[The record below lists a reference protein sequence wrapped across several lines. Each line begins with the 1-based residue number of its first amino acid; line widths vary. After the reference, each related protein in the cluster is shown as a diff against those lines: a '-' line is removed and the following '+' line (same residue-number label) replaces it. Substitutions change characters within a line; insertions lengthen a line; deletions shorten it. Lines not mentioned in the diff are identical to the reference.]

1 MFQVPAA
8 MLGLHPQRAIRGNDV
23 TITAIS
29 FIRKKV
35 DATIEQYRQH
45 WLNVHGPL
53 AAALPGVRRYV
64 QSHVQ
69 HDAAGTNDLARGL
82 RIDGFAQIWFDTEE
96 QRQICYDSEQE
107 VVCDRDSLLW
117 IGASARVVSDFKTL
131 VPLAT
136 KPSGVKQIALFL
148 KSPNNAALSPETI
161 ADLARLRG
169 VGGME
174 GLIDHTIVK
183 QGAMPTFK
191 RERVEVDLDRMV
203 ELSYD
208 SAETLRRNSP
218 PFRTGA
224 PIALFE
230 VRDYK
235 IV

>member
-1 MFQVPAA
+1 M
-8 MLGLHPQRAIRGNDV
+8 
-23 TITAIS
+23 ITAIA
-29 FIRKKV
+29 FIRRKP
-35 DATIEQYRQH
+35 DATIEQYRKH

-53 AAALPGVRRYV
+53 AAALPGLRHYV

-69 HDAAGTNDLARGL
+69 HDAPGTNDLARSL
-82 RIDGFAQIWFDTEE
+82 RIDGFAQLWFDTEE
-96 QRQICYDSEQE
+96 ERQRCYDSEQE

-117 IGASARVVSDFKTL
+117 IGASARVVTEFQTL
-131 VPLAT
+131 LPLAG

-148 KSPNNAALSPETI
+148 KSPNNAAMLPQTS
-161 ADLARLRG
+161 ADLQKLRG

-174 GLIDHTIVK
+174 GLLDHTIVK
-183 QGAMPTFK
+183 QGAAPNFK

-208 SAETLRRNSP
+208 SADMLRRNNP
-218 PFRTGA
+218 PFRAMA

-230 VRDYK
+230 VRDHW